1 MPLIKEIRS
10 VWPAINLFSGTIK
23 QNNAN
28 NVQQLLFMILKSINV
43 FVH

>member
-10 VWPAINLFSGTIK
+10 AWLVTNHFSGTIK

-28 NVQQLLFMILKSINV
+28 NVQQLLFMIPKLINV